1 MSTYTVRCYNLH
13 ITFSSLNYDKYP
25 THRLV
30 YWVNEPKPILKNAV
44 SNYLNEI
51 ATNDD
56 LLIIPDYIKHWIE
69 FEGHQ
74 FEKVSDREKLLRE
87 LEECKTSS
95 DIDKLTDNL
104 LDFGIDPF

>member
-1 MSTYTVRCYNLH
+1 MTT
-13 ITFSSLNYDKYP
+13 IKYP
-25 THRLV
+25 NHRLD
-30 YWVNEPKPILKNAV
+30 WVNEPPSILKTAV

-56 LLIIPDYIKHWIE
+56 LLIILDYIKHWIE

-74 FEKVSDREKLLRE
+74 FENESDREILLRE
-87 LEECKTSS
+87 LAQSKTSS

-104 LDFGIDPF
+104 LNFGIDPF

>member
-1 MSTYTVRCYNLH
+1 MTT
-13 ITFSSLNYDKYP
+13 IKYP
-25 THRLV
+25 NHRLD
-30 YWVNEPKPILKNAV
+30 WVNEPPSILKTAV

-51 ATNDD
+51 ATDDD
-56 LLIIPDYIKHWIE
+56 LIIIRDYIKHWIE
-69 FEGHQ
+69 LERHQ
-74 FEKVSDREKLLRE
+74 FENESDREKLLKE